1 MIDPAFWPA
10 IYADPQYDPSY
21 NADPARVPYTFTIPV
36 NADGGNSVKGIELT
50 YNQPFTFLPGLLRNL
65 GVASN
70 YTFVSARDSTGLSRN
85 SYNLTVYYDSKKF
98 GARLSANKRDDYLL
112 VQPGSNGNVQERK
125 YGPTHVDFSAFYN
138 LTSQLTLT
146 VEGINITD
154 EVERIYGT
162 GYGTQDLTR
171 EYTHTGAQWFVG
183 ARLRF

>member
-1 MIDPAFWPA
+1 MVDPAFWPA
-10 IYADPQYDPSY
+10 IYADPQYDRSY
-21 NADPARVPYTFTIPV
+21 NADPALVPYTFTIPV

-50 YNQPFTFLPGLLRNL
+50 YNQPFTFLPGALRNL

-70 YTFVSARDSTGLSRN
+70 YTYVSARDSTGLSRN
-85 SYNLTVYYDSKKF
+85 SYNPTVYYDSKKF
-98 GARLSANKRDDYLL
+98 GARISANKRDDYLL
-112 VQPGSNGNVQERK
+112 SQPGSSGNAQERK

-138 LTSQLTLT
+138 VTPQLTLT

-162 GYGTQDLTR
+162 GDGTQDLTR